1 MARVSGLR
9 RSALNDLY
17 KLCRAHSKRALPRRR
32 PYAGTGYPLWAW
44 LQYIKQKYPNES
56 AIMRL
61 DITRMTTERKYAVCD
76 MQARRIALKY
86 DLTRVQEKWLGRITY
101 SKYHA
106 RDPWH
111 ERVMTGLSRHE
122 IPVESYT
129 DFNWRVAFESMGD
142 LRTAINAAGMDA
154 PSIALLID
162 PQLTEIILRLQ
173 LEGVTK

>member
-1 MARVSGLR
+1 
-9 RSALNDLY
+9 
-17 KLCRAHSKRALPRRR
+17 
-32 PYAGTGYPLWAW
+32 
-44 LQYIKQKYPNES
+44 
-56 AIMRL
+56 MRL